1 MRDAGPIRSGHYPN
15 GSDKLIT
22 LVHKL
27 KTPYRNGAVWVMN
40 KTPRPCGLY
49 GAKQSIKMITA
60 GVITKAS
67 WSLHLKGIALPQCAS
82 HKLLMKFAPS
92 SILA

>member
-40 KTPRPCGLY
+40 KT
-49 GAKQSIKMITA
+49 TA
-60 GVITKAS
+60 GAVRQLKTSNGELHRTSTTKSARAEGAAS
-67 WSLHLKGIALPQCAS
+67 
-82 HKLLMKFAPS
+82 
-92 SILA
+92 